1 MDFLDVGAFI
11 DPSGG
16 LPKGSLRVA
25 PGEAG
30 RTRAI
35 MRHSIDHVTNQRKV
49 TSPVPRTGG
58 PLILVLA
65 LAGFVLST
73 GCERARHPNP
83 GDKSPTQGQARMD
96 LPHPPPD
103 ELNVVFLVIDAAA
116 ARYLGCHGNDLNTSP
131 NIDALAA
138 EATVFGRAYSQAAWT
153 LPSVASFFVSRYP
166 PPRTKIGK
174 AFLKRPIAALLHDAG
189 LYTMAFS
196 ESPLVVT
203 DFGMDTGFDEFIE
216 RFPRE
221 VFLRDRTRFGR
232 IESDTTVE
240 MVVERLNSHQQER
253 FFLYVHLLP
262 PHAPYAAPSPF
273 GGRFDQD
280 YRGIIEDTTCATL
293 KSIDRGP
300 LRDKVTPGDIEYL
313 RNKYQEN
320 LAYADHQ
327 VGRILQELRARK
339 LMDETLLVVTSDH
352 GEAFMEH
359 GRMMHNHTVYEE
371 MIHVPLIVRFPP
383 CLGEMPAHWDGVVEL
398 VDLLPTIC
406 HALEVPIDVE
416 VQGRSL
422 LPVLRAGRRSE
433 GLARSWTIMPHRI
446 GTAIQQRYKLIK
458 DSSLD
463 RVELYDRQVD
473 PDEKNDIAQ
482 AHPELVK
489 LLLELLESKDI
500 HRFRMEDVELD
511 QDLLEKLKMLGYADD
526 D

>member
-1 MDFLDVGAFI
+1 M
-11 DPSGG
+11 S
-16 LPKGSLRVA
+16 
-25 PGEAG
+25 
-30 RTRAI
+30 
-35 MRHSIDHVTNQRKV
+35 HSIHRVTNARKV
-49 TSPVPRTGG
+49 TSPLPRTDG

-65 LAGFVLST
+65 VAAFVLSS
-73 GCERARHPNP
+73 GCEQARHTHAPDQP
-83 GDKSPTQGQARMD
+83 GTQGRTRTD
-96 LPHPPPD
+96 LPPPPPE

-196 ESPLVVT
+196 ESPQVVT
-203 DFGMDTGFDEFIE
+203 DFGMDTGFGEFVE

-221 VFLRDRTRFGR
+221 VFLRERPHFGR
-232 IESDTTVE
+232 IDSHTTVE
-240 MVVERLNSHQQER
+240 MVINQLNDHQQER

-262 PHAPYAAPSPF
+262 PHAPYAAPPPF
-273 GGRFDQD
+273 GGSFDHD
-280 YRGIIEDTTCATL
+280 YRGIIEDTTCATM
-293 KSIDRGP
+293 KSIDHGS
-300 LRDKVTPGDIEYL
+300 LRDKVTPDDIEYL

-339 LMDETLLVVTSDH
+339 LMDETLLIVTSDH
-352 GEAFMEH
+352 GEAFKED

-406 HALEVPIDVE
+406 HALEIPVDVE

-422 LPVLRAGRRSE
+422 LPVLRAGGPSE

-446 GTAIQQRYKLIK
+446 GTAIQHRYKLIK
-458 DSSLD
+458 DFSAD

-473 PDEKNDIAQ
+473 PDEKNNIAQ
-482 AHPELVK
+482 AHPELVR

-500 HRFRMEDVELD
+500 HRFRMEDTELD
-511 QDLLEKLKMLGYADD
+511 EDLLEKLKTLGYAGDY
-526 D
+526 